1 MPLLSVWGLVSNTNA
16 TDHNRVYSFPPKKK
30 KNKNLLLARG
40 IKEDGWSKGIEKE
53 ENPFRVFGFII
64 FTLFYSLS
72 RREYTRNQNSLL
84 PLDLRVDA
92 HILHKIEGGGGVR
105 YIHADGRR
113 EKERELNFLATIW
126 ETISRH
132 PKFFFFL
139 FSYRRLQL
147 KQTKRLCS
155 FSRQGPLDVG

>member
-1 MPLLSVWGLVSNTNA
+1 
-16 TDHNRVYSFPPKKK
+16 VYSFPPKKK

-72 RREYTRNQNSLL
+72 GREYTRNQNSLL

-92 HILHKIEGGGGVR
+92 HILHKIEGGGGR
-105 YIHADGRR
+105 SLYTRGR
-113 EKERELNFLATIW
+113 EERERERVEFP
-126 ETISRH
+126 RH
-132 PKFFFFL
+132 DMGNNKQTPKVLFFSFFL
-139 FSYRRLQL
+139 
-147 KQTKRLCS
+147 
-155 FSRQGPLDVG
+155 